1 MMFAN
6 HIIDLIVISI
16 AYLMLFILN
25 LGEVSFIRMPDDLIE
40 KEIEKGNYQAK
51 RLKHYTENYRHFEI
65 HKHMMSLLLLISSM
79 VILFTLLS
87 NLENVSM
94 LMVVLFM
101 GIAYVIY
108 IVFFSHM
115 PKRLG
120 IRFYKKVAYFTYTP
134 FIIIFYVFY
143 PITFTIY
150 YLSKLFA
157 KILQLNPELTDR
169 EMTEEQI
176 RSIVT
181 ESSQSGVLDEEESE
195 MIHNVFDFDDTEVYE
210 VMTHR
215 VDIEGLEVSMTAE
228 EIIKIIG
235 EQRFTRY
242 PVYKENLDTIIGT
255 VHLKDFIPYLTGK
268 RKTIRLKS
276 LMRKPYFI
284 PESQKIS
291 DLLKEMQ
298 QTKNHIAIVLDE
310 YGGTSGLVTFEDII
324 EEIIGTVSDEYD
336 DDDIEIHKL
345 ADNVYHILGDV
356 NIYDVEDLLDA
367 GIDVEAYDTL
377 SGFMLD
383 QLGHLPETDEE
394 VQFIFNNIEFKA
406 IEIEQHVFKKIEV
419 TILEEMDADV

>member
-1 MMFAN
+1 M
-6 HIIDLIVISI
+6 
-16 AYLMLFILN
+16 
-25 LGEVSFIRMPDDLIE
+25 
-40 KEIEKGNYQAK
+40 
-51 RLKHYTENYRHFEI
+51 
-65 HKHMMSLLLLISSM
+65 
-79 VILFTLLS
+79 
-87 NLENVSM
+87 
-94 LMVVLFM
+94 
-101 GIAYVIY
+101 
-108 IVFFSHM
+108 
-115 PKRLG
+115 
-120 IRFYKKVAYFTYTP
+120 
-134 FIIIFYVFY
+134 
-143 PITFTIY
+143 TFTIY
-150 YLSKLFA
+150 YFSKLIA

-195 MIHNVFDFDDTEVYE
+195 MIHNVFDFDDTEVDE

-215 VDIEGLEVSMTAE
+215 VDIEGLEVTMTADE
-228 EIIKIIG
+228 MIKIIG

-345 ADNVYHILGDV
+345 SDNLYHILGDV
-356 NIYDVEDLLDA
+356 NIFDVEDLLDA
-367 GIDVEAYDTL
+367 GIDVDAYDTL

-383 QLGHLPETDEE
+383 QLGHLPETEEE
-394 VQFIFNNIEFKA
+394 VQFIYNNIQFKA
-406 IEIEQHVFKKIEV
+406 IEIEHHVFKKIEV
-419 TILEEMDADV
+419 TILEEMDTDV

>member
-1 MMFAN
+1 MMSTE
-6 HIIDLIVISI
+6 IVTYSLFISI
-16 AYLMLFILN
+16 SFLMLFILN
-25 LGEVSFIRMPDDLIE
+25 LGEVAFIRMPDELID
-40 KEIEKGNYQAK
+40 KEIEMGNYQAK
-51 RLKHYTENYRHFEI
+51 RLKYYTENYRHYEI
-65 HKHMMSLLLLISSM
+65 HKHMMSLFLLIASM
-79 VILFTLLS
+79 VTLYILLS
-87 NLENVSM
+87 SLGGISM
-94 LMVVLFM
+94 MMRIVFMLLTYVVYL
-101 GIAYVIY
+101 
-108 IVFFSHM
+108 VFFSHM

-120 IRFYKKVAYFTYTP
+120 IRFYQKLAYFTYTP
-134 FIIIFYVFY
+134 YIIIFYIFY
-143 PITFTIY
+143 PMTFTIY
-150 YLSKLFA
+150 YVSKLIA

-242 PVYKENLDTIIGT
+242 PVYKENLDTITGT

-345 ADNVYHILGDV
+345 SDYVYHILGDV

-383 QLGHLPETDEE
+383 QLGHLPEADEE
-394 VQFIFNNIEFKA
+394 VVFIFNNIQFKA
-406 IEIEQHVFKKIEV
+406 IEIEYHVFKKIEV
-419 TILEEMDADV
+419 TILEEMDTDV

>member
-1 MMFAN
+1 MMSTEIVTYF
-6 HIIDLIVISI
+6 IIILTSFF
-16 AYLMLFILN
+16 MLFILN
-25 LGEVSFIRMPDDLIE
+25 LGEVAFIRMPDDLIE

-51 RLKHYTENYRHFEI
+51 RLKYYTENYRHYEI
-65 HKHMMSLLLLISSM
+65 HKHMMSLFLFIVSM
-79 VILFTLLS
+79 VTLYVLLS
-87 NLENVSM
+87 SLPGSM
-94 LMVVLFM
+94 FM
-101 GIAYVIY
+101 TIAFMLLAYVCY
-108 IVFFSHM
+108 VVFFSHM

-120 IRFYKKVAYFTYTP
+120 IRFYQKLAYFTYTP
-134 FIIIFYVFY
+134 YIIIFYIFY
-143 PITFTIY
+143 PMTLTIY
-150 YLSKLFA
+150 YFSKLIA

-215 VDIEGLEVSMTAE
+215 VDIEGLEVTMTAD

-255 VHLKDFIPYLTGK
+255 VHLKDLIPYLTGK

-324 EEIIGTVSDEYD
+324 EEIVGTVSDEYD

-345 ADNVYHILGDV
+345 SDYMYHILGDV
-356 NIYDVEDLLDA
+356 SIYDVDDLLDA

-383 QLGHLPETDEE
+383 QLGHLPEAEEE
-394 VQFIFNNIEFKA
+394 VQFIFNNIQFKA
-406 IEIEQHVFKKIEV
+406 IEIESHVFKKIEV
-419 TILEEMDADV
+419 TILEEMNIDV